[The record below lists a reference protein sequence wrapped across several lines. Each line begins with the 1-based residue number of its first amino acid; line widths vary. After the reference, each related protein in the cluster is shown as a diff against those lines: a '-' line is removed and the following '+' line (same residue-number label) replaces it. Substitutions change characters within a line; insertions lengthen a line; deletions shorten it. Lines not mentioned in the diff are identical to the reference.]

1 MARGSKLGDEG
12 GSKEALTAL
21 LQARGA
27 GGLVQSSKKGSSN
40 GTAICAEAEWA
51 GGLVQSSRKGK
62 FQWNGDLCRGRML
75 NFQINWAVKIRGKNK
90 NQGW

>member
-1 MARGSKLGDEG
+1 MARGRKLGDEG

-51 GGLVQSSRKGK
+51 GGLVQSSKKGSSKEWRSVQRPNAEFSDKLGSQNKGK
-62 FQWNGDLCRGRML
+62 E
-75 NFQINWAVKIRGKNK
+75 
-90 NQGW
+90 